1 MIIKA
6 GTKLYVMD
14 RRKGNFYGVAE
25 KDFDTEKDEF
35 YPIIT
40 SEYVA
45 GMANDWEPG
54 ERIPCRKGISTVFV
68 NCGAKMDKEGE

>member
-6 GTKLYVMD
+6 GTKIFIKD
-14 RRKGNFYGVAE
+14 RRKGSFHGVAE
-25 KDFDTEKDEF
+25 RDFDTEKDEF

-45 GMANDWEPG
+45 GIANDWDVG
-54 ERIPCRKGISTVFV
+54 ERIPCRKGISSVYV
-68 NCGAKMDKEGE
+68 DSERR

>member
-6 GTKLYVMD
+6 GTKIFIKD
-14 RRKGNFYGVAE
+14 RRKGNFHGIAE

-40 SEYVA
+40 SEFVE
-45 GMANDWEPG
+45 GMANDWEAG
-54 ERIPCRKGISTVFV
+54 ERIPCRKGISTVYV
-68 NCGAKMDKEGE
+68 EDEQE